1 MKDSIVLDTLDFIG
15 YYGPTLIILAN
26 LWFLQHRLFHMFL
39 FIVYVCIAILLT
51 KQLKQ
56 WIRDPRPESANLYN
70 EWMALTD
77 YTGAEQYGMP
87 SGHSLILFFS
97 LFYLWWMKP
106 NVAYMIFGLFI
117 AALTLYQRYAYKKH
131 SALQLGVG
139 AVLGI
144 ALSYVA
150 YIATN
155 TCFSKMN
162 VSPSNKKRMYP

>member
-15 YYGPTLIILAN
+15 YYGPTIIILAN
-26 LWFLQHRLFHMFL
+26 LWFLQYRLFHMFL
-39 FIVYVCIAILLT
+39 FIVYLCIAVLLT

-106 NVAYMIFGLFI
+106 NAGYMIFYHGI
-117 AALTLYQRYAYKKH
+117 IIMIVKQWY
-131 SALQLGVG
+131 SQL
-139 AVLGI
+139 
-144 ALSYVA
+144 
-150 YIATN
+150 
-155 TCFSKMN
+155 
-162 VSPSNKKRMYP
+162 